1 MNGAPLRI
9 AHYGTGDTGSQ
20 ALKGM
25 LSRPQFELVAHL
37 VHSADKVG
45 RDSGEIVGVAPVG
58 VRATADLDEFLAV
71 DADCVT
77 YFATDFGREPDV
89 VITEMC
95 ALLASGKNVVTST
108 MPALV
113 YPPGLPKDVADRL
126 AEACAAGNAS
136 FFCSGIAPGFTP
148 DALVLACSSLCARVT
163 SVTVAERIFMGT
175 YQDPMTFQYLG
186 YGRTPDQDAAT
197 QHSDVPSDAFR
208 ATFSMLGA
216 GLGIEFDDVRARR
229 DVAFADKDYTCAA
242 GDIPAGTVASVR
254 LGFQGVVRGEPRVTS
269 SIIYSMIDTVVD
281 NWLPRD
287 PPDAPQDARTTQV
300 IITGDPDVD
309 CRLILSGSDQP
320 GVDATAARV
329 LNAIGATCAA
339 SPGLHSPL
347 TLAVWG
353 DHAFAV

>member
-1 MNGAPLRI
+1 MTGSALRI
-9 AHYGTGDTGSQ
+9 AHYGTGDTGAQ
-20 ALKGM
+20 ALKGV
-25 LSRPQFELVAHL
+25 LARNGLELVAHL

-45 RDSGEIVGVAPVG
+45 RDSGEIVGLEPIG
-58 VRATADLDEFLAV
+58 IRATADLDEFLAV
-71 DADCVT
+71 NADCVT
-77 YFATDFGREPDV
+77 YFATDFGRDPDV

-95 ALLASGKNVVTST
+95 AMLASGKNVVTST

-126 AEACAAGNAS
+126 GEACATGNSS

-148 DALVLACSSLCARVT
+148 DALVLACSSLCERVT

-186 YGRTPDQDAAT
+186 FGRTPDEDAAT
-197 QHSDVPSDAFR
+197 QHSDVPSEAFR
-208 ATFSMLGA
+208 ATFSMLGD
-216 GLGIEFDDVRARR
+216 GLGVEFDEVRARR
-229 DVAFADKDYTCAA
+229 DVALADEDYTCAA
-242 GDIPAGTVASVR
+242 GPIPAGTVASVR
-254 LGFQGVVRGEPRVTS
+254 LGFEGVVGGKPLVTT

-281 NWLPRD
+281 DWLPSD
-287 PPDAPQDARTTQV
+287 PADAPPDARTTQV
-300 IITGDPDVD
+300 IITGAPDVD

-329 LNAIGATCAA
+329 LNAIPATCAA

-353 DHAFAV
+353 DHAFVV